1 MRSKPRFDP
10 TSFNCPDPSRK
21 IDAHTSCCKWLGE
34 RMDYNTAISASVV
47 TPSRFE
53 GMQFREAA
61 AVVARTMAEQ
71 PITPS

>member
-1 MRSKPRFDP
+1 
-10 TSFNCPDPSRK
+10 
-21 IDAHTSCCKWLGE
+21 
-34 RMDYNTAISASVV
+34 MDYNTAISASVV